1 MTMKLNQKPATV
13 VTSFSQTKF
22 STKDALARGSAGTPS
37 SSAAFEDL
45 QAARLSL

>member
-1 MTMKLNQKPATV
+1 MKLNQKPAAV

-22 STKDALARGSAGTPS
+22 STKDALARDRLEFPAAG
-37 SSAAFEDL
+37 AAFEDL